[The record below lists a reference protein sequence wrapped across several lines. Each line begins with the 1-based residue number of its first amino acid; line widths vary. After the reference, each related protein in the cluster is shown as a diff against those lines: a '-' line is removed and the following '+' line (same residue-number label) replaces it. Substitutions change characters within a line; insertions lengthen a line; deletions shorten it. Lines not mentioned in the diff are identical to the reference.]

1 MVEFATELER
11 RVYAI
16 GLVLNDGI
24 HKAEAARRVGRSRE
38 WIYKWLGRFAE
49 EGPAG
54 LSDRSR
60 APLGRP
66 AATSDVTVAAV
77 LEVRDELERSP
88 VASVGGLSI
97 LAAMERRGH
106 VRLPSVATIERI
118 LSRASATRPA
128 VKRRRSGKR
137 LPLPHVTLPGI
148 WQQADWIQ
156 DRYLAGGIRF
166 NSLQVA
172 DVGSHG
178 ITSGQFLD
186 RRLLT
191 AVTFLVETAWPQL
204 SIPQAISTDNAFVHT
219 THRLNPFT
227 TWVKACLFFG
237 VEVIIGPPGSH
248 GWTNHIEYVNN
259 LWQDRTIRA
268 RHFESLD
275 QLRAGSDKACWWF
288 NNQRPMLD
296 PDSCGTRYSARYIDQ
311 HRDTLRWPP
320 DIAVGDHLDRTGALQ
335 IPLTAGRVT
344 FIRYLTEQRT
354 ITLAGATWQVPPA
367 VPKGGLVTA
376 TIETAQ
382 QQLTISH
389 RGQPAI
395 VYPYRINQPI
405 ADPYHPPADRSLLHH
420 V

>member
-16 GLVLNDGI
+16 GLVLNDGMQ
-24 HKAEAARRVGRSRE
+24 KAEAARRVGRSRE

-54 LSDRSR
+54 LGDRSR
-60 APLGRP
+60 APVGRP
-66 AATSDVTVAAV
+66 HATSGVTVAVV
-77 LEVRDELERSP
+77 LKVRDELEASP
-88 VASVGGLSI
+88 VASVGGLSV
-97 LAAMERRGH
+97 LAALERRGH
-106 VRLPSVATIERI
+106 VPLPSVATIERI
-118 LSRASATRPA
+118 LSRASRTRPA
-128 VKRRRSGKR
+128 AKQRRSGKR
-137 LPLPHVTLPGI
+137 LPLPQVTFPGI

-156 DRYLAGGIRF
+156 DRFLAGGVRF
-166 NSLQVA
+166 QSLQVA
-172 DVGSHG
+172 DVGSQG

-186 RRLLT
+186 RTLLT

-219 THRLNPFT
+219 THRYNPFT
-227 TWVKACLFFG
+227 IWVKACLWFG
-237 VEVIIGPPGSH
+237 TEVIVGPPGSH

-268 RHFESLD
+268 RHFGSLD
-275 QLRAGSDKACWWF
+275 QLRAGSDEACWWF
-288 NNQRPMLD
+288 NNQRPILD
-296 PDSCGTRYSARYIDQ
+296 PDTCGTRYPAQYIAN

-320 DIAVGDHLDRTGALQ
+320 DIAIADHLDRNGALK
-335 IPLTAGRVT
+335 IPLTTGRVT

-354 ITLAGATWQVPPA
+354 ITLAGVTWQVPPA

-376 TIETAQ
+376 TIETAE

-389 RGQPAI
+389 RGEPAI
-395 VYPYRINQPI
+395 VYPYRINHRV
-405 ADPYHPPADRSLLHH
+405 ADPHYPPAPRSLLHH